1 MQASIR
7 ITGTAFT
14 QKVDNNLFVLF
25 MRLSFG
31 LRIYRLSDLVVTLNL
46 TRIIQGKTR
55 LIKHEDSN
63 NRDADTSS
71 PLTGR
76 KRKLVLNSI
85 RLVRDDKLIFIKL
98 SKSKFNMPKTMPNA
112 QHGLLNRTKI

>member
-1 MQASIR
+1 M
-7 ITGTAFT
+7 
-14 QKVDNNLFVLF
+14 FVLF

-46 TRIIQGKTR
+46 TRFIQKR
-55 LIKHEDSN
+55 PDLLNHEDSN
-63 NRDADTSS
+63 NRDADTSNS
-71 PLTGR
+71 LTGR

-98 SKSKFNMPKTMPNA
+98 PNSMFSMPKIMPNA
-112 QHGLLNRTKI
+112 